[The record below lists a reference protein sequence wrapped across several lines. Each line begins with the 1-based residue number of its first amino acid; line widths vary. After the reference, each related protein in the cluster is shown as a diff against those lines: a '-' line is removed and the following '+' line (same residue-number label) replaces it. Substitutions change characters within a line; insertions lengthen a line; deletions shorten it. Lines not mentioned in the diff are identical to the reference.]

1 MPYFYLSS
9 MRPLS
14 SLYLLTFLYLYL
26 FPFHTLACY
35 AIVGILAIIFVKVF
49 LRCSLKLCH
58 YISANADDGIMCN
71 SENFV

>member
-26 FPFHTLACY
+26 ISFSYSGMLCNCRNFSDNFCKS
-35 AIVGILAIIFVKVF
+35 IFNIY
-49 LRCSLKLCH
+49 LKLCH